1 MGPMRAHVLA
11 AALLVVPAAAA
22 LGEGNDAQQAGHA
35 AKTAA
40 KTTGH
45 AVRDVTRETGHAF
58 RAGAKATGHAVRDV
72 TRETGHAFRRAVK
85 GTGKGDGSGAK

>member
-1 MGPMRAHVLA
+1 MGSMRAHLLA
-11 AALLVVPAAAA
+11 AALLVTPAAAA
-22 LGEGNDAQQAGHA
+22 LGEGNEAQQVGHA
-35 AKTAA
+35 AKGAA

-85 GTGKGDGSGAK
+85 GKGEGGGAK